1 MRSRPRSL
9 QMLLLLTL
17 TSYAFAASNLR
28 ACPLLGQQ
36 YPSPVQLSSNSEFQ
50 AATKQIEN
58 ALLSSSKTYML
69 NETSLSIG
77 MFSTSEEGLLYQYH
91 HTDALLANSS
101 QGSRKVDAD
110 SIYRIGSI
118 SKLLTMYMF
127 LVSDGDRH
135 FNDPI
140 AEHVPALLKAGPEWN
155 TVTPEWNDI
164 TIGDLAGQMAGLA
177 RDFGLADLAPPKGQI
192 GLLPASAQKLFPPL
206 PKNEI
211 SQCGYLGADGTYP
224 ECTTEQYIQGVA
236 SESPIFST
244 AYTPVYSNEAFAI
257 IGLALQE
264 LVGQE
269 PEAIFNTTIVDALG
283 LTDTTYTVPSVIPK
297 NALIPAN
304 PLAAGW
310 NTDLG
315 VFGP

>member
-1 MRSRPRSL
+1 MKGLSA
-9 QMLLLLTL
+9 LLLLCAADQ
-17 TSYAFAASNLR
+17 AFAASKPR

-36 YPSPVQLSSNSEFQ
+36 YPSPTHLANNSDFL
-50 AATKQIEN
+50 AATKAIQN
-58 ALLSSSKTYML
+58 ALISNSAAYML

-77 MFSTSEEGLLYQYH
+77 MFSPSEAGLLYQYH

-101 QGSRKVDAD
+101 QGARKVDAD

-140 AEHVPALLKAGPEWN
+140 AEHVPALLKAGSSWN
-155 TVTPEWNDI
+155 PITPEWNDI

-177 RDFGLADLAPPKGQI
+177 RDFGLADLAPPKGQVA
-192 GLLPASAQKLFPPL
+192 LLGPSAQKVFPSI
-206 PKNEI
+206 PKNQVP
-211 SQCGYLGADGTYP
+211 QCGYLGADGTYP
-224 ECTTEQYIQGVA
+224 ACSTEEYIQGVA
-236 SESPIFST
+236 SESPIYST
-244 AYTPVYSNEAFAI
+244 AYTPVYSNEAFAL

-264 LVGQE
+264 IAGQE
-269 PEAIFNTTIVDALG
+269 PEAVFNSSIVDALG
-283 LTDTTYTVPSVIPK
+283 LTSTTYTVPDVTPD
-297 NALIPAN
+297 NALIPGT
-304 PLAAGW
+304 PLTAGW